1 MSRSSTFD
9 EDCGGDFF
17 EDVTREELCVLA
29 VFELVVFELVVFE
42 LVVFEPDALESEGRV
57 LSVYEGALDD
67 ALDEAA
73 SELAARCE
81 PSAFCAPDEPS
92 ELCPDVREAGEL
104 SLLAGLDFCSFFD
117 EAFEE
122 PAGDALLLSFLCGVS
137 FSVLFPLLADAE
149 ETLEDT
155 LLPALLLSALPA
167 LPRLAAAEDGSLI
180 IDAVGTLP
188 VNAPF
193 RENASTVITAAA
205 PSVAD
210 AAAILFLR

>member
-1 MSRSSTFD
+1 ML
-9 EDCGGDFF
+9 
-17 EDVTREELCVLA
+17 V
-29 VFELVVFELVVFE
+29 VFELVVFELVVFDLVTFE

-73 SELAARCE
+73 SELAARC
-81 PSAFCAPDEPS
+81 EPS

-122 PAGDALLLSFLCGVS
+122 PAGDALLLSFLCDVS